1 MEEQV
6 LSEVPP
12 GSDKTADGRAEF
24 VRSPPRFGQ
33 NGRRKSRFCLK
44 SPRVQTKQPMKEQ
57 NLSEVTP
64 SSDKT
69 AGERTEFVRSRQA
82 SIIEIFPNFSLP
94 EKTSQYHLFFT
105 TSRKIRLFNS
115 YNLQNVHLI
124 LIAVNGVNL

>member
-1 MEEQV
+1 CPKSPQVQPKRPQEEQV
-6 LSEVPP
+6 LSEVTS
-12 GSDKTADGRAEF
+12 GSAKTADGRA
-24 VRSPPRFGQ
+24 
-33 NGRRKSRFCLK
+33 
-44 SPRVQTKQPMKEQ
+44 
-57 NLSEVTP
+57 
-64 SSDKT
+64 
-69 AGERTEFVRSRQA
+69 EFVRSRQA